1 MKNIELLLFYTY
13 SIFYSLSDNLYNC
26 LYFDW
31 VHLGTL
37 GTRGGELAAAE
48 HPHVL
53 GRSCGLAATSTSASV
68 LP

>member
-1 MKNIELLLFYTY
+1 LYDLFI
-13 SIFYSLSDNLYNC
+13 SHVRLADFLLSDALF
-26 LYFDW
+26 LTTKVLIQQQRERGIFFDW

-53 GRSCGLAATSTSASV
+53 G
-68 LP
+68 